1 MSKKNRKW
9 FIDIE
14 TSGFPVGNLTMIG
27 GSCNPPKT
35 DLLRF
40 LPMKDSKDYMVIM
53 PLESDKQIEQGVCI
67 LNRML
72 DKLEKGGF
80 DVSEFKSDFKPRTS
94 VTKYEKL
101 GDTIYPVTYHNDGMV
116 TVDYPDNLFC
126 NRVKNKKDNG

>member
-1 MSKKNRKW
+1 MSKKKRK
-9 FIDIE
+9 FFVDLE
-14 TSGFPVGNLTMIG
+14 TGGFQKGEYNIIM

-35 DLLRF
+35 NLLSF
-40 LPMKDSKDYMVIM
+40 LPMKDSKDYMVMM
-53 PLESDKQIEQGVCI
+53 PLENDKQIEQGSCI

-72 DKLEKGGF
+72 DILEKDGF
-80 DVSEFKSDFKPRTS
+80 DVSELKSNTDFNPRTS

-126 NRVKNKKDNG
+126 NRVKNEKR